1 MKYLSIIKLFFFV
14 TFNFNLYANENI
26 LLNYLEITQH
36 KSQLIKEKI
45 VARSID
51 FSLANHYHDG
61 YNNEKTLKSLA
72 LIINDPQRKKY
83 LIIKDKPV
91 MATYILWK
99 HDVELDE
106 AEIKRIQYFVEV
118 AARRGYNKFILQMI
132 FVKDPIKYKIGTHH
146 MVVIFKLIYQEI
158 KRFLQRNLPS
168 LKIIL
173 KNEIVIE
180 SETQDITNVHGG
192 FFLIATTVDNE
203 QVIEVK

>member
-1 MKYLSIIKLFFFV
+1 
-14 TFNFNLYANENI
+14 
-26 LLNYLEITQH
+26 
-36 KSQLIKEKI
+36 
-45 VARSID
+45 
-51 FSLANHYHDG
+51 
-61 YNNEKTLKSLA
+61 
-72 LIINDPQRKKY
+72 
-83 LIIKDKPV
+83 